1 MRAVLIGLR
10 SLAFAGPSQIF
21 AALKRSTGVNPPNF
35 VGRRSTVKI
44 LLHLSYLIGG
54 TDDTHG
60 HLLSANPSYGMFSAS
75 WPFLRRLGGGRC
87 PGIWRRPSK
96 LFAGHCRLRGCA
108 GYRKSVMPNRNPP
121 LSEIKTTKQ
130 GSWRKPRKGEIAR
143 RVELYNSAYKLAWE
157 QIPPDQKRARP
168 DITLRIHASIRR
180 ELKEGARDPN
190 GIALAALKDA
200 LLPDTH

>member
-1 MRAVLIGLR
+1 MGAAV
-10 SLAFAGPSQIF
+10 Q
-21 AALKRSTGVNPPNF
+21 
-35 VGRRSTVKI
+35 
-44 LLHLSYLIGG
+44 
-54 TDDTHG
+54 
-60 HLLSANPSYGMFSAS
+60 AS
-75 WPFLRRLGGGRC
+75 GGGLPNYSR
-87 PGIWRRPSK
+87 
-96 LFAGHCRLRGCA
+96 ATAVCA
-108 GYRKSVMPNRNPP
+108 GVPVTGRVSCQIGIRRYQRSRQPNKDPGAN
-121 LSEIKTTKQ
+121 
-130 GSWRKPRKGEIAR
+130 PRKGEIAR